1 MLDRVV
7 LARDLMDVRGA
18 PLGVRG
24 QVVSVESLD
33 GARRAGPP
41 APLKRLSQTNL
52 ADDLHLPFADSAYRH
67 FFRSAQVQGSVARA
81 ILAVSLPPVLFEEL
95 QGLKLVDPDRY
106 RHALST
112 AAVTARMLIVAVGDA
127 PALPDLVA
135 AGLLHDLGM
144 RHVSACLGG
153 NGDPLRPEQVREL
166 AAHPLLGAWHLS
178 RVLGRHPA
186 VDAAL
191 AHHWRGGRGYPTLPR
206 RPSHAVDAVAVA
218 SAFAALTQARA
229 FRSRPYDARGAADVL
244 ISEANAG
251 MVGLDTVRLLVH
263 ALRGGRGDVRNVR
276 LGRAR
281 PGHSPDVNSYTSVAL
296 APRPSTAVRP

>member
-7 LARDLMDVRGA
+7 LARDLIDVRGA

-24 QVVSVESLD
+24 QVVSVESVC
-33 GARRAGPP
+33 GSRRMTPL
-41 APLKRLSQTNL
+41 PLKRLSETSL

-67 FFRSAQVQGSVARA
+67 FFRGSQVQGAVARA
-81 ILAVSLPPVLFEEL
+81 ILAVPLPYVLFEEL
-95 QGLKLVDPDRY
+95 QALKLADPDRY

-135 AGLLHDLGM
+135 AALLHDLGM
-144 RHVSACLGG
+144 RHVPSYLAG
-153 NGDPLRPEQVREL
+153 NGDALGPKEVQEL

-178 RVLGRHPA
+178 KILGRHPA

-191 AHHWRGGRGYPTLPR
+191 AHHWRGGRGYPTLPQ
-206 RPSHAVDAVAVA
+206 RPSRSVDAVAVA

-229 FRSRPYDARGAADVL
+229 FRSEPYDARGAADVL
-244 ISEANAG
+244 IAEANAG
-251 MVGLDTVRLLVH
+251 FVGVDTVRLLVH
-263 ALRGGRGDVRNVR
+263 ALRGGKGDVRSVR
-276 LGRAR
+276 FGRAR
-281 PGHSPDVNSYTSVAL
+281 PGHAPAVNSYTSVAP
-296 APRPSTAVRP
+296 PRTGL